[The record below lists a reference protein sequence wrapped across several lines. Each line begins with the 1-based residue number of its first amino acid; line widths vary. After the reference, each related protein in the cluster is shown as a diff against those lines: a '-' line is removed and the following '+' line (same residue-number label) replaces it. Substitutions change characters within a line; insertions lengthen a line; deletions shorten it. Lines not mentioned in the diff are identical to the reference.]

1 MEVKVEQKFKIKP
14 KLSLKQRFFLS
25 SLTLPSQSL
34 FTFVKEYAEKNPFL
48 EFSLPEK
55 DFFSEIIGEKR
66 TLTDDL
72 IQQLHININSEE
84 LIKIGEFIIQNLNE
98 KGYLEISTGEIA
110 TILEVDEGRVK
121 QALEKV
127 QSLDPAGIGARN
139 LKECFLLQIKRNYSK
154 DEILKKIIQDCWN
167 LLIKR
172 KISDI
177 AEKLKIPREEVEKK
191 IEKLKKLNP
200 YPAGKEKIVRKIIPD
215 GEVLRTENGYR
226 VKLEEK
232 IIPYLKIN
240 DMYERMINNTVI
252 SLKEKKY
259 IENQIKKARFLI
271 EILEKRKKLLTDI
284 FQEIVN
290 LQKDFFNDGYLIPLT
305 EKDISEKLNVSI
317 STVSRAVKGK
327 YLKTPKGLIK
337 VRDLFSRPF
346 SEKISKDYIIGRI
359 KEIIEKEKNIS
370 DREISE
376 RLKEEGIKI
385 SPRTVNKYRNQA
397 GILNSYLR

>member
-1 MEVKVEQKFKIKP
+1 MEIKVEQKFKIKP
-14 KLSLKQRFFLS
+14 KLSLKQRVFLS
-25 SLTLPSQSL
+25 SLTLPLQSL

-48 EFSLPEK
+48 EFTLPEK
-55 DFFSEIIGEKR
+55 DFFSEIIGEKKS
-66 TLTDDL
+66 LTDDL
-72 IQQLHININSEE
+72 IQQLHINISSEE

-110 TILEVDEGRVK
+110 TILEVDEAKVK

-139 LKECFLLQIKRNYSK
+139 LKECFFLQIKRNYSK

-215 GEVLRTENGYR
+215 GEVLRTEDGYR

-240 DMYERMINNTVI
+240 DMYERMINNPVI
-252 SLKEKKY
+252 SLKEKRY

-290 LQKDFFNDGYLIPLT
+290 LQKDFFNDGYLIPLR
-305 EKDISEKLNVSI
+305 ERDISEKLNVSI

-337 VRDLFSRPF
+337 VKDLFSRPF
-346 SEKISKDYIIGRI
+346 SEKISKDYVIGRI
-359 KEIIEKEKNIS
+359 KEIIEGEKKIS

-376 RLKEEGIKI
+376 RLKKEGIKI